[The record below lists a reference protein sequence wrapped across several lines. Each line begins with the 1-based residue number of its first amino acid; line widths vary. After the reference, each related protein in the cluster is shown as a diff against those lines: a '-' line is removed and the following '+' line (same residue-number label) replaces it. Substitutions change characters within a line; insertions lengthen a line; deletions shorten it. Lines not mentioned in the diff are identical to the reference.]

1 MTDLAPSGGSDAA
14 PANDAVLTI
23 REAAESVARRRETG
37 AMPDPIA
44 TAEKEVAEAKAR
56 DEQGRF
62 ARSEAEAQKS
72 IHSDPP
78 EMNETADPA
87 EEPPLGE
94 TDDLE
99 QPDPAA
105 DEAPSV
111 EPPRS
116 WTREEKEAFKLLPP
130 EHQER
135 IAQRERT
142 REAEIRRGQDE
153 AAKTRKAAEAERQQL
168 EQARQRYEAA
178 VPELERQ
185 LYSVQQAE
193 FSDIK
198 SHADV
203 LKMAEEDPFRYA
215 KWDAIQKQRGALHQ
229 ERQQAE
235 QRQHQER
242 NEAFKAWADEQDKR
256 ASERVP
262 ELADPAKRERVQ
274 KEALSYLT
282 ETIGWEQDRLAK
294 LWRGEESLSL
304 RDADVQAMVR
314 DAARWQAAQKAAK
327 TAAAKPTPPVQR
339 PGVPQSKA
347 DASAQSIKA
356 LEARLDRATSVREQV
371 DLAAKLRQA
380 RRAAG

>member
-1 MTDLAPSGGSDAA
+1 MTDLAPSASDAG
-14 PANDAVLTI
+14 PANDTPLTVRQAVESFTARREKGLT
-23 REAAESVARRRETG
+23 AAEPEPAPAPEATEPEKPSKSR
-37 AMPDPIA
+37 DPH
-44 TAEKEVAEAKAR
+44 
-56 DEQGRF
+56 GRF
-62 ARSEAEAQKS
+62 ARAEAE
-72 IHSDPP
+72 P
-78 EMNETADPA
+78 EISSNEDNADPA

-116 WTREEKEAFKLLPP
+116 WTKEEKEAFKLLPP

-235 QRQHQER
+235 QRQFQER
-242 NEAFKAWADEQDKR
+242 NEAFNRWADEQDKR
-256 ASERVP
+256 ATERVP

-347 DASAQSIKA
+347 DVSAQSIKA

>member
-1 MTDLAPSGGSDAA
+1 MTDLTPSGGSDAA

-87 EEPPLGE
+87 DEPPLGE

-99 QPDPAA
+99 TPDPAA

-116 WTREEKEAFKLLPP
+116 WTKEEKEAFKLLPP

-185 LYSVQQAE
+185 LYATQQAE
-193 FSDIK
+193 FSDIR

-235 QRQHQER
+235 QRQFQER
-242 NEAFKAWADEQDKR
+242 NEAFNRWADEQDKR
-256 ASERVP
+256 VNERVP

-347 DASAQSIKA
+347 DVSAQSIKA

>member
-44 TAEKEVAEAKAR
+44 TAEKEVAEAKDR
-56 DEQGRF
+56 DERGRF
-62 ARSEAEAQKS
+62 ARSESEAAPEVS
-72 IHSDPP
+72 STEEDDAAPP
-78 EMNETADPA
+78 QEAP
-87 EEPPLGE
+87 GE
-94 TDDLE
+94 TDDLD

-116 WTREEKEAFKLLPP
+116 WTKEEKDAFKLLPP

-185 LYSVQQAE
+185 LYATQQAE

-235 QRQHQER
+235 QRQFQER
-242 NEAFKAWADEQDKR
+242 NDAFKAWAEEQDKR
-256 ASERVP
+256 ATERVP

-347 DASAQSIKA
+347 DVSAQAIKT
-356 LEARLDRATSVREQV
+356 LEARLDRATTVRDQV
-371 DLAAKLRQA
+371 MLAAQLRQA